1 MQSTTHLEIRHFPP
15 LKHGLL
21 VNRRVPF
28 KLQRLDALLHEE
40 TAGNAQ
46 DSVVL
51 HVNGCV
57 PHCKDGVPDVLDKCA
72 IAANATEELMFI

>member
-1 MQSTTHLEIRHFPP
+1 MQSTTQLEIRHFLP
-15 LKHGLL
+15 LNPGLL
-21 VNRRVPF
+21 VNCRVPF
-28 KLQRLDALLHEE
+28 RFQRLDALLHEE